1 LYRALVRA
9 QPDPERSGGARPD
22 PSFILST
29 YHPKALRESATPIMN
44 THPPNS
50 PADPHESDDDI
61 RLSEVI
67 SALSYA
73 LDLTEGQ
80 PEGHS
85 VRTCLIGMRIGRE
98 IGLDADARSSL
109 FYTLLL
115 KDAGCSSNSA
125 ATCEVFGADDMAVK
139 RSWKTTDWAS
149 RWQSFTHV
157 VRNVRPD
164 GSLLD
169 RAKQVAGF
177 AGAGAVGTEL
187 VRTRCD
193 RGADI
198 ARMLET
204 TDETAAAIRALD
216 EHWDG
221 RGVPL
226 GLKGEEIPLLARI
239 ACLAQTVEIFH
250 ATYGLQAALG
260 MARERSGRWFDP
272 ALVRALQSL
281 RGDEAFWAG
290 LLDADARARAA
301 ALEPEDRVL
310 RADADRLDRVA
321 QAFARVIDAKSPF
334 TFRHSEGVA
343 AYADGIGRVLGFG
356 AEALRT
362 LRRAALL
369 HDVGKLG
376 VSNRILDKPGKL
388 SAEEFAIVRRH
399 PEHTYAIL
407 ARVSRFR
414 ALAETAASHHERMDG
429 LGYHR
434 GLPAGTLP
442 VAARVLVVADIC
454 DALSA
459 ARPYRAALPRERVL
473 EIMRA
478 DVGTGVCPDCFGA
491 LEAALAAEPALGV
504 EADGAE
510 SFAAQ

>member
-1 LYRALVRA
+1 MT
-9 QPDPERSGGARPD
+9 QPPHPPDPHD
-22 PSFILST
+22 PG
-29 YHPKALRESATPIMN
+29 E
-44 THPPNS
+44 
-50 PADPHESDDDI
+50 DI

-98 IGLDADARSSL
+98 VGLDAAATSSL
-109 FYTLLL
+109 FYALLL

-125 ATCEVFGADDMAVK
+125 ATCAIFGADDQEVK
-139 RSWKTTDWAS
+139 RSWKTTDWSS

-157 VRNVRPD
+157 VRSVRPD

-169 RAKQVAGF
+169 RARQVAGF

-187 VRTRCD
+187 VRTRCE

-204 TDETAAAIRALD
+204 SDETAAAIRALD

-221 RGVPL
+221 RGIPL
-226 GLKGEEIPLLARI
+226 GLAGEEIPLLARI

-250 ATYGLQAALG
+250 AAHGVEAALG
-260 MARERSGRWFDP
+260 VARERSGRWFDP
-272 ALVRALQSL
+272 DLVRALESL
-281 RGDEAFWAG
+281 RGDAGFWAG
-290 LLDADARARAA
+290 LRDGDARARAA
-301 ALEPEDRVL
+301 ALEPADRVL
-310 RADADRLDRVA
+310 TADADRLDRVA
-321 QAFARVIDAKSPF
+321 QAFARVIDAKSPY

-343 AYADGIGRVLGFG
+343 AYADAVGRVLGFG
-356 AEALRT
+356 PEALRD

-388 SAEEFAIVRRH
+388 TDEEFAAVRRH
-399 PEHTYAIL
+399 PEHTFQIL
-407 ARVSRFR
+407 NRVARFR
-414 ALAETAASHHERMDG
+414 DLAQTAAAHHERMDG
-429 LGYHR
+429 RGYHR
-434 GLPAGTLP
+434 GIPAGGLP
-442 VAARVLVVADIC
+442 LAARVLVVADVC

-459 ARPYRAALPRERVL
+459 ARPYREALPRERVL
-473 EIMRA
+473 QIMRA
-478 DVGTGVCPDCFGA
+478 DLGTAFCPECFGA
-491 LEAALAAEPALGV
+491 LETALAAEPELG
-504 EADGAE
+504 AGAVGE
-510 SFAAQ
+510 PGGARIFAAQ